1 MSHLAEYTT
10 TERLVLEVNI
20 LLGLYDLD
28 LKAGEHYS
36 GMREYQ
42 RTRVEE
48 LLTEI
53 AEAAAEAREPY
64 KPDPTLPGCALKG
77 AVHLSH
83 DPNDYAPWEDAA

>member
-10 TERLVLEVNI
+10 TERLVMEVNI

-28 LKAGEHYS
+28 MKAGEHYS

-53 AEAAAEAREPY
+53 G
-64 KPDPTLPGCALKG
+64 KI
-77 AVHLSH
+77 
-83 DPNDYAPWEDAA
+83 APAT